1 MKRNIYLSILLV
13 ATTVLPVIGK
23 TISDTFND
31 NHINTSIWTLDTTL
45 QGNLTEQS
53 QKINY
58 SGPTSPGGNN
68 DEGHGAY
75 LNANQKLPYN
85 TNWTAIVKV
94 GTTKDYTTL
103 PSGSLMEIGFR
114 LVNSDSINREDEIQF
129 GFALAN
135 LPDTGGPARVLH
147 AQCDS
152 KIKQEA
158 QEEIQLLNSNEVWI
172 RLHWDAATQTMTS
185 DYKIGNGNWSTLLTT
200 PLSTGDTDWKMAQTS
215 TFSLAI
221 HAGNTVISTTLGE
234 MYADDFSMDYID
246 PPHVPQVTFED
257 DFNDNTTN
265 TYLWAMDQSPSAGTT
280 LSEQNHQLE
289 YAGPEGTSDDGNNVQ
304 WNLKHLLPFDR
315 DWVTTLDGKITIPLT
330 AMETNQ
336 VIDIGL
342 EIGDANN
349 GEDNIG
355 FGFAIANMPG
365 ITSGATFGI
374 FADIYK
380 DDNQEGFAL
389 QNTTTNAV
397 QLRLRWMASARL
409 LACEFNTGSDWIT
422 VTNINISSEGLN
434 WQMGEDSHFSIG
446 INGYNEQHAVTAGQV
461 VADNFKAVY
470 QSGLAFLNDL
480 SIAPNITTQQSE
492 FSWQSAAGT
501 TYHLETTTNLTNN
514 VWVPA
519 TGPLSGTGGLQTF
532 HLPILGTHAF
542 FRGVAE

>member
-1 MKRNIYLSILLV
+1 MKKNIYLSILL
-13 ATTVLPVIGK
+13 ATTTVISVMGK

-31 NHINTSIWTLDTTL
+31 NHIDTSIWTLDTTL

-53 QKINY
+53 QKITY
-58 SGPTSPGGNN
+58 SGPTSPGGDD
-68 DEGHGAY
+68 DEGHDAY
-75 LNANQKLPYN
+75 LNVNQKLPYN
-85 TNWTAIVKV
+85 TNWTAIIKV

-103 PSGSLMEIGFR
+103 PTESLLEIGFR

-135 LPDTGGPARVLH
+135 LPDIGGPARVLH

-158 QEEIQLLNSNEVWI
+158 QKEIQSLNSNEVWL

-185 DYKIGNGNWSTLLTT
+185 NYKIGNGNWTTLLTT

-215 TFSLAI
+215 TFNLTI
-221 HAGNTVISTTLGE
+221 HAGNTLISTANE
-234 MYADDFSMDYID
+234 MYADDFTLDYID
-246 PPHVPQVTFED
+246 PPRVPQVTFVD
-257 DFNDNTTN
+257 DFNDNMTN
-265 TYLWAMDQSPSAGTT
+265 TYLWEMDQSPSSGTT

-289 YAGPEGTSDDGNNVQ
+289 YAAPAGTSDDGNNVQ
-304 WNLKHLLPFDR
+304 WNLKHFLPFKR
-315 DWVTTLDGKITIPLT
+315 DWIATLDGKITIPLT

-342 EIGDANN
+342 EIRDANN

-365 ITSGATFGI
+365 MTSGAGFGV

-380 DDNQEGFAL
+380 DDNNVGFAL
-389 QNTTTNAV
+389 QTTTTNAV
-397 QLRLRWMASARL
+397 QLRLRWMAASRL

-422 VTNINISSEGLN
+422 VTNINISSEGLD
-434 WQMGEDSHFSIG
+434 WHMGEDSHFAIG
-446 INGYNEQHAVTAGQV
+446 INGYNEQHPVTAGEV

-480 SIAPNITTQQSE
+480 SIAPNIATQQAE
-492 FSWQSAAGT
+492 FTWQSTSGT
-501 TYHLETTTNLTNN
+501 TYHLETTTNLTDKA
-514 VWVPA
+514 WVPA

-532 HLPILGTHAF
+532 SLPILGTQAF
-542 FRGVAE
+542 FRGVSE